1 MFNSRPPCWCPC
13 KAVHNFLPAYTWRK
27 VANLS
32 LALDTDD
39 CVRRTPTRA
48 YCSESTHVLEDRSF
62 AVAGPR
68 VWNSIAARVRHHT
81 RISTSTQNASIW
93 SQTAAAPSD
102 SVFCAVYKLAYL
114 LTYLLTVQNSQYA
127 HLIITGCRLQSLQFV
142 SRGSQVIWEV
152 R

>member
-1 MFNSRPPCWCPC
+1 
-13 KAVHNFLPAYTWRK
+13 VHNFLPAYTWRK

-114 LTYLLTVQNSQYA
+114 LTYLLTYSSKLSVRASNNNGLQTAAPSV
-127 HLIITGCRLQSLQFV
+127 CVKRLTSYMGGTLAA
-142 SRGSQVIWEV
+142 
-152 R
+152 